1 MTFATPDWLDLLP
14 EVAGALRDGKSVVAL
29 ESSLITHGL
38 PRPVN
43 LEVARA
49 LEAEIR
55 SGGAVPATVAV
66 LAGRIRVGL
75 ASGDLTRLAEE
86 ETARKA
92 SRRDLAAAQASGGT
106 AGTTVAATAH
116 IAHAAGIRTF
126 ATGGIGGVHRGPSGD
141 ISADLPV
148 LAETPMVVVCSGAKS
163 ILDLPRTLEWLE
175 THSVP
180 TLGWGSDELP
190 AFFSRSS
197 GLPLQGRVEDS
208 EQAVRWAKAHWRLGL
223 RSAVLICVPCP
234 EAHALP
240 VDKVEAWLREAEA
253 RAKDVQ
259 GPGRTPY
266 ILDRLS
272 QVSGGATLAAN
283 RALLL
288 NNASVAAG
296 IAGEFARSGD

>member
-1 MTFATPDWLDLLP
+1 MAVTPPDWLDLLP
-14 EVAGALRDGKSVVAL
+14 EVAAALRDGKPVVAL

-43 LEVARA
+43 LEVACA

-55 SGGAVPATVAV
+55 SGGAIPATVAM

-75 ASGDLTRLAEE
+75 SSEELTRLAED
-86 ETARKA
+86 TMARKA
-92 SRRDLAAAQASGGT
+92 SRRDLATAQASGAT

-116 IAHAAGIRTF
+116 IAESAGIRTF
-126 ATGGIGGVHRGPSGD
+126 ATGGIGGVHRGLGGD

-148 LAETPMVVVCSGAKS
+148 LAETPMLVVCSGAKS
-163 ILDLPRTLEWLE
+163 ILDLPRTMEWLE
-175 THSVP
+175 THGIP
-180 TLGWGSDELP
+180 AIGWRTDELP
-190 AFFSRSS
+190 AFFSGSS

-208 EQAVRWAKAHWRLGL
+208 EQAVRWARAHWRLGL
-223 RSAVLICVPCP
+223 RSAVLVCVPCP
-234 EAHALP
+234 EAQALP
-240 VDKVEAWLREAEA
+240 VDKVEAWLGEAEA
-253 RAKDVQ
+253 RANDVQ

-283 RALLL
+283 RALLVQ
-288 NNASVAAG
+288 NASVAAA
-296 IAGEFARSGD
+296 IAGEFSRSAD